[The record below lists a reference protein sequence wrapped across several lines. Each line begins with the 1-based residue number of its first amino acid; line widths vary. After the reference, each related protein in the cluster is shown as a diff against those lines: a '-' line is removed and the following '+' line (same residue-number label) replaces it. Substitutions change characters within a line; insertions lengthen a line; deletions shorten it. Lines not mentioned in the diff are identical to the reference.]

1 MDWPTVTV
9 AAHIAA
15 EPHVV
20 WELVSD
26 IGLMPTFSDELQS
39 VHWIDGDRPRPG
51 ARFAG
56 TNAHP
61 LIGTWTT
68 TSQIVECSPPRAFG
82 WAVGD
87 PEQPAATW
95 CFTLEDAA
103 GATDVRFTAR
113 IGPGRSGVSMLTD
126 RDPLRRDEIVANR
139 LGQFERSMTATVA
152 GIKALAEST
161 TRSSAGDATPPARS
175 PHP

>member
-9 AAHIAA
+9 TAHIAA
-15 EPHVV
+15 ENQRV

-39 VHWIDGDRPRPG
+39 VQWLDGDQPRTG

-56 TNAHP
+56 TNEHP
-61 LIGTWTT
+61 LMGTWTT
-68 TSQIVECSPPRAFG
+68 RSQIIECTPPRVFA

-95 CFTLEDAA
+95 CFTLS
-103 GATDVRFTAR
+103 GAVSGTDVRYTAC
-113 IGPGRSGVSMLTD
+113 IGPGRSGVSMLVE

-139 LGQFERSMTATVA
+139 LGQFERGMAATVA
-152 GIKALAEST
+152 GIKRLAEST
-161 TRSSAGDATPPARS
+161 RR
-175 PHP
+175 